1 MKLIDVILEKDIPN
15 VEEPFM
21 DDFGGQIAKAVS
33 AELNKHKD
41 KLDGDTNE
49 AAGVVGVI
57 GYILL
62 SNTVAH
68 MLAKMAKYLAK
79 KFNSPKMLKSAEWWE
94 HFTHNNE
101 EAFMAPIKRI
111 VGAVVKNEAHKKAI
125 TKVIYALVIF
135 AMAGQAGGNA
145 IEYLK
150 KTKWAAGAAYSAK
163 SLLKGI
169 EVNNLLKSAAD
180 DLVG

>member
-62 SNTVAH
+62 SNTVAN
-68 MLAKMAKYLAK
+68 MLAKMARYLAK

-101 EAFMAPIKRI
+101 EAFMAPIKRV
-111 VGAVVKNEAHKKAI
+111 VGAFVKDEAKKKAI
-125 TKVIYALVIF
+125 TKILYAIVIF

-145 IEYLK
+145 IQYLR
-150 KTKWAAGAAYSAK
+150 KTKWAAAAGYSAK
-163 SLLKGI
+163 SLIKGI
-169 EVNNLLKSAAD
+169 EVNNLIKHAAE
-180 DLVG
+180 DLAS